1 MADLAETGKAT
12 SMRHIGTLSNEK
24 HARLFSDYLLSQEIK
39 TQVEEEDGTWMV
51 WVRDEDRLN
60 DARQQLQDFQAHP
73 TDEKYRNGAATGAE
87 LKRQEH
93 RRRHEASRK
102 TVDVRRDVW
111 SQPTARKAPL
121 TMVLAVA
128 CIAVAIF
135 TGLGQY
141 QHRPLMRSLS
151 FADPIHELRPDAQQ
165 NRDAFRD
172 IKQGQIWRV
181 ATPIFLHYGL
191 PHIAFNLILLF
202 SLGGMLETRRSSVL
216 LGLVVLASAIG
227 GNVGQA
233 LVSGPYFGGMSG
245 VVYGLLGFIWIRMH
259 IAPGDGLRVSRDY
272 IIIMMIWMILGFLGV
287 LKTAFGVDVANA
299 AHLCGL
305 VAGVLVAIALPID
318 KAKHRASG

>member
-1 MADLAETGKAT
+1 
-12 SMRHIGTLSNEK
+12 MRHIGTLSNEK
-24 HARLFSDYLLSQEIK
+24 QAHLFSDYLLSQEIK

-51 WVRDEDRLN
+51 WVRDEDRQEE
-60 DARQQLQDFQAHP
+60 ARLELSAFQAHP
-73 TDEKYRNGAATGAE
+73 ADDKYRNGAAKAAD
-87 LKRQEH
+87 LKRQAH
-93 RRRHEASRK
+93 RRQRELSHN
-102 TVDVRRDVW
+102 TVDVRRDMW
-111 SQPTARKAPL
+111 SQPTARKSPL
-121 TMVLAVA
+121 TIVLAVA

-135 TGLGQY
+135 SSMGAY
-141 QHRPLMRSLS
+141 KHRPLMRSLS
-151 FADPIHELRPDAQQ
+151 FADPIHELRPDAEQ

-172 IKQGQIWRV
+172 IKQGQVWRLV
-181 ATPIFLHYGL
+181 TPIFLHYGL

-202 SLGGMLETRRSSVL
+202 SLGGMIETRRSSAM

-287 LKTAFGVDVANA
+287 LKTAFGADVANA

-305 VAGVLVAIALPID
+305 VAGVLVAITLPTNRT
-318 KAKHRASG
+318 KQRASA